1 MTKFKIE
8 FNEDECIGCGA
19 CAAQCPEN
27 WDMKE
32 NEDDGS
38 MKAEPAEFELEEISC
53 NELAANVCPV
63 GAIKI
68 VRK

>member
-1 MTKFKIE
+1 MAKFNIE
-8 FNEDECIGCGA
+8 FNEEECIGCGA

-32 NEDDGS
+32 DEDEGTR
-38 MKAEPAEFELEEISC
+38 KAEPLEFEIEDLSC

-63 GAIKI
+63 GAINI
-68 VRK
+68 VKK